1 MPWVY
6 IGTSPLKSAYVGTTP
21 VKEIYVGTTKV
32 RPSYYEYSYD
42 FRSKTLAQIQADWWT
57 SYDKTPSFD
66 ADGMYSSSTSSSN
79 DVRVKRLIPW
89 WISTAKKITIT
100 LNYKWNSTVPWVNFW
115 VNINS
120 DNSSATWVNL
130 QWTYRWVVV
139 DGSTIYSI
147 NNASSKAWTYS
158 ETLVLDLVNKTYTV
172 SGHWSYTRTLTDAQ
186 ITNLKAKTWLYVYSY
201 RSNYVRVQDVK
212 IKVER

>member
-1 MPWVY
+1 MWVY
-6 IGTSPLKSAYVGTTP
+6 LYTDNPFPY
-21 VKEIYVGTTKV
+21 EF
-32 RPSYYEYSYD
+32 SYN
-42 FRSKTLAQIQADWWT
+42 FRNKTLAQIQTDWWT

-79 DVRVKRLIPW
+79 DVRVKRIIPW
-89 WISTAKKITIT
+89 WLSTAKKITIT

-120 DNSSATWVNL
+120 DNSSATWVSL

-147 NNASSKAWTYS
+147 NNASSTAWTYS

-172 SGHWSYTRTLTDAQ
+172 SGHRSYTRTLTDAQ
-186 ITNLKAKTWLYVYSY
+186 IANLKTKTWLYVYSCK
-201 RSNYVRVQDVK
+201 SSSVRVQYVK
-212 IKVER
+212 MAIE

>member
-1 MPWVY
+1 MWNK
-6 IGTSPLKSAYVGTTP
+6 IQR
-21 VKEIYVGTTKV
+21 IYVGSNLV
-32 RPSYYEYSYD
+32 RPNYEFSYD
-42 FRSKTLAQIQADWWT
+42 FRNKTLAQIQADWWT

-66 ADGMYSSSTSSSN
+66 ANGMYSSSTSSSN

-89 WISTAKKITIT
+89 WLSTAKKITIT

-120 DNSSATWVNL
+120 DNSSATWTNL
-130 QWTYRWVVV
+130 QGTYRGVVV
-139 DGSTIYSI
+139 DGTTIYSI
-147 NNASSKAWTYS
+147 NNASDASWTYS

-172 SGHWSYTRTLTDAQ
+172 SWHWSYTRSLTDAQ

-201 RSNYVRVQDVK
+201 RSNYVRVQDVT